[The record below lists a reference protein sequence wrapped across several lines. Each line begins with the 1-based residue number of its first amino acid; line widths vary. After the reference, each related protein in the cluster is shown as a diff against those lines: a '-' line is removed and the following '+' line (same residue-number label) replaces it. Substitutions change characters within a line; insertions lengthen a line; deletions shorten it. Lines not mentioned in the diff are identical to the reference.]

1 MKKPGSNVKSG
12 WPYHSS
18 RNPNGLRGEWAWVKM
33 FFPAWKKKKKR
44 LQKLQMLMMIS
55 AGEEEMA
62 WWRMRSLSRYWD
74 NWPWTSQGTEAA
86 LSSERGIPS
95 FGSRPICGAW
105 RDIRVYA
112 RTPVL
117 WVSGSWWSGLPL
129 TKCEKGD
136 KDHGDGGR
144 RMVLKLCFSTEGRFG
159 SVWSHFGLSQ
169 LGRGCYWRLVG
180 GGQGCCST
188 SSSVQRSP
196 PPPRTHPRMIWA
208 KYQWCRGGETC
219 SLGFFKAKLSQ
230 ICFPVPVIDSM
241 PDTAKRRGDAP
252 RLWLPSL

>member
-129 TKCEKGD
+129 QNVKKETKTTVMGA
-136 KDHGDGGR
+136 GGWFWN
-144 RMVLKLCFSTEGRFG
+144 CA
-159 SVWSHFGLSQ
+159 SQ
-169 LGRGCYWRLVG
+169 
-180 GGQGCCST
+180 Q
-188 SSSVQRSP
+188 
-196 PPPRTHPRMIWA
+196 
-208 KYQWCRGGETC
+208 
-219 SLGFFKAKLSQ
+219 
-230 ICFPVPVIDSM
+230 
-241 PDTAKRRGDAP
+241 RGDLAVSGVILGCPNLGEGVIGASWVEARGVAQHPPVCSAAP
-252 RLWLPSL
+252 HHPAHTQGWSEQNISGAAGEKLALWGSLKQNSHKYVFLFL